1 MAKKN
6 SAKTATATATSS
18 ANIGFEP
25 KLWIA
30 ADKLRGIMDSGEYTH
45 VVLALLFLKSISD
58 AIEELHLQLKE
69 GKGEFKD
76 SDAEDADEYSAHNV
90 FWVPKSAR
98 WASLQAKAKRPDVGK
113 LTDHAMVA
121 IEKYSPRL
129 KGVFP
134 KDYARPAIDKQR
146 LGSLTSIG
154 LGNAEHRGKDMRGR
168 VYEYL
173 LSKFAVA
180 EGKSAMF
187 VQSEK
192 FVENHVGNI
201 GDTAIYGQESNATTR
216 RLAVMNLAL
225 RGIEADFGPEHAD
238 TFRRN
243 LHPDRRA
250 DYILANPPFNDSDW
264 FRKDDD
270 VRWRFGVPPK
280 CNANFA
286 RVEHVSH
293 HLARQGIG
301 GFVLANGGM
310 SSNQSGEGEIRRA
323 LIEADLVDCIV
334 ALPDQLFYS
343 TQIPVCLWF
352 LTKNKTADAK
362 RGFRD
367 RIGTENQ
374 LALAA

>member
-98 WASLQAKAKRPDVGK
+98 RASLQAKAKRPDVGK

-129 KGVFP
+129 KCVFP

-146 LGSLTSIG
+146 LAELIDVLTTIG

-187 VQSEK
+187 AQSEK

-238 TFRRN
+238 TFRRD
-243 LHPDRRA
+243 L
-250 DYILANPPFNDSDW
+250 
-264 FRKDDD
+264 
-270 VRWRFGVPPK
+270 
-280 CNANFA
+280 
-286 RVEHVSH
+286 
-293 HLARQGIG
+293 
-301 GFVLANGGM
+301 GM
-310 SSNQSGEGEIRRA
+310 SNAEVRM
-323 LIEADLVDCIV
+323 
-334 ALPDQLFYS
+334 
-343 TQIPVCLWF
+343 W
-352 LTKNKTADAK
+352 N
-362 RGFRD
+362 
-367 RIGTENQ
+367 
-374 LALAA
+374 